1 MAIANVALSDTFD
14 TWRIRTNEIAIVVNE
29 NDTALDA
36 SFLKGNTAHLVA
48 NTAYDKANSANYYTY
63 LVDANTTAAF
73 ETANIAIAN
82 VNYVNTFAQLLA
94 LDSNNATVLI
104 AVPGYNKA
112 NSANYYAYLVDGNT
126 QAAFLQSNTAYTV
139 ANNAYDKANSA
150 NYFSFLVNANTTAAF
165 TKGNAAHLTANTSYD
180 KANSAN
186 YFSFLVNA
194 NTTAAF
200 LQANT
205 AYTVANAAYGRANVA
220 FSNFTA
226 ANILSNLLTVDGA
239 GTGLDADLLDGQQG
253 SYYLPATSYSA
264 SDVLSKLATVDGSG
278 SGLDADLLDGQQ
290 GTYYSPLTTAQAAQ
304 TTASAAFARAN
315 SSLLSSSYTASD
327 VLSKLTTVDG
337 SGSGLDA
344 DLLDGQQGAYY
355 QPASS
360 AITTTNIGS
369 QSVNYATSAGNS
381 DTVDGYHAASFALS
395 SHTHAASAITSGT
408 MATARLGSGTAS
420 SDTFLSGDQTYKMAI
435 KSAAAT
441 RTSGD
446 GTGGIQTLSVSVL
459 ANGHLAIYYTTG
471 TAAP

>member
-1 MAIANVALSDTFD
+1 MAIANVSLSDTFD
-14 TWRIRTNEIAIVVNE
+14 NWRIRTNEVIITVNQ
-29 NDTALDA
+29 NDTKLQSAYD
-36 SFLKGNTAHLVA
+36 TANISYVVA
-48 NTAYDKANSANYYTY
+48 NTGFDKANSANYYSY
-63 LVDANTTAAF
+63 LVDGNTKAAF
-73 ETANIAIAN
+73 DTANIAIAN

-112 NSANYYAYLVDGNT
+112 NAANYYSYLVDGNT
-126 QAAFLQSNTAYTV
+126 QAAFLQSNTAYLV
-139 ANNAYDKANSA
+139 ANTGYDKANSA
-150 NYFSFLVNANTTAAF
+150 NYYAFLIDANSKASFA
-165 TKGNAAHLTANTSYD
+165 KGNAAHLTANTSYD

-186 YFSFLVNA
+186 IVAS
-194 NTTAAF
+194 AAF
-200 LQANT
+200 DKANT
-205 AYTVANAAYGRANVA
+205 AWTA
-220 FSNFTA
+220 SN
-226 ANILSNLLTVDGA
+226 DGA
-239 GTGLDADLLDGQQG
+239 
-253 SYYLPATSYSA
+253 
-264 SDVLSKLATVDGSG
+264 G

-290 GTYYSPLTTAQAAQ
+290 GAYYLPTGSYTAADVLSKLLTVDGAGTGLDSDSPLSITQLAFGKANTACTSADTAQATGVAAFLKGN
-304 TTASAAFARAN
+304 TAHLTANAAFATAN
-315 SSLLSSSYTASD
+315 AALPSSSYTASD
-327 VLSKLTTVDG
+327 VLSKLLTVDG
-337 SGSGLDA
+337 TGSGLDS

-369 QSVNYATSAGNS
+369 QSVNYASSAGNA

-441 RTSGD
+441 RTGGD

-459 ANGHLAIYYTTG
+459 SNGHLAIYYTTG